1 MIITDE
7 AKEIIKIGLEANNCD
22 CLTAALQQSCCGSS
36 VSFSLASLTSED
48 KAEIVNEIP
57 VIMDEEIIK
66 RVELVTLYAEDGE
79 LLFKDDAPSSCS
91 SCSSCS

>member
-7 AKEIIKIGLEANNCD
+7 AKEIIKKGFEDNNCD
-22 CLTAALQQSCCGSS
+22 CLTTMQKQSCCGSS
-36 VSFSLASLTSED
+36 VSFSLGTLTSED
-48 KAEIVNEIP
+48 KAEMVNGIP
-57 VIMDEEIIK
+57 VIMDEEILK

-91 SCSSCS
+91 SCSSCG

>member
-7 AKEIIKIGLEANNCD
+7 AKEIILQGLEANDSD
-22 CLTAALQQSCCGSS
+22 CLRATLQQSCCGSS

-48 KAEIVNEIP
+48 KAEIINGLP
-57 VIMDEEIIK
+57 VIMDEEIVK